1 MRYVKMFDFDLTD
14 ELKIIIRKLLRKDKK
29 RVEALNKK
37 IKEIINN
44 NIKSIDRHYNC
55 SYDLKQYKH
64 AHIDKSFVLL
74 FKVDKEN
81 NFILFAKFGHH
92 DDFFKK

>member
-1 MRYVKMFDFDLTD
+1 MFDFDLTD
-14 ELKIIIRKLLRKDKK
+14 ELRFVIQKLVKKDKK
-29 RVEALNKK
+29 RAEILNKK

-44 NIKSIDRHYNC
+44 NEKTIDRYYNC
-55 SYDLKQYKH
+55 SYDLKEYKH
-64 AHIDKSFVLL
+64 THIDKSFVLL
-74 FKVDKEN
+74 FKVEKSR